1 VDVGEARFK
10 DTMMYEIKFSPK
22 RDGFVMIGDKSMG
35 GRVSQQMIQPGKDD
49 ITWRRKLPLRTS
61 FKQFD
66 PGIYI
71 VV

>member
-1 VDVGEARFK
+1 VDAGAARFK
-10 DTMMYEIKFSPK
+10 DAMMYEIKSSPK
-22 RDGFVMIGDKSMG
+22 QDGFVKSMG
-35 GRVSQQMIQPGKDD
+35 GRVSQLMIQPGKDD